1 VTKQNTSKYGTQ
13 RWTHK
18 GYVVE
23 QVGIGYRIWMDFV
36 TAEWMQPH
44 VDTQAQ
50 ARAMIAFEI
59 GGAS

>member
-1 VTKQNTSKYGTQ
+1 MTKTSGKYGTQ

-23 QVGIGYRIWMDFV
+23 QVGIGYRIWMNFV
-36 TAEWMQPH
+36 TPEWRQPR
-44 VDTQAQ
+44 VDTQASV
-50 ARAMIAFEI
+50 RAIIAFEI